1 MQTEKI
7 TIEHSLEFKSNKGNF
22 DKQPVFFLGQD
33 QGLTGN
39 RFISVYRIRR
49 SIFEDASITAVGS
62 PSAALVG
69 LTIGSDNGI
78 TSVTGTTRLRSQSLT
93 SGDRGLT
100 AEWGNP
106 AGGSANLTNLSTT
119 STEYRHPYRIS
130 FNKEGNKADVVLFE
144 VGSDRYSRA
153 TTIEDLPD
161 LGNLSIL
168 GTGIRPKG
176 RSTVGDT
183 TPNGKVGKSE
193 VLTYLYNKMEQQEV
207 WTTTGLTGVFDTSFN
222 GLTGALKGKAAGH
235 GLTNVEPG
243 GAGSATVTGWTVG
256 PIEGGFRLDN
266 GGYIESYASNLF
278 NARNHVTTGMTMM
291 TYVRLHSTATSQ
303 SVMHIGEGSA
313 TAFEVKFENGN
324 LVFTNGRSSIS
335 AGSLTSSSNNMAGGR
350 TFDLNRW
357 YHIAAKITA
366 TGSSSGMSL
375 YVNGEKSVLART
387 ITTDSVSATVS
398 GGSFQNTRA
407 TSADLVSMTACNSPS
422 LKIGSD
428 SNELGARVAHDVALT
443 RIFTRPLT
451 DSEIFINHI
460 ATIPSN
466 TVINKIITG

>member
-1 MQTEKI
+1 MQTENV

-49 SIFEDASITAVGS
+49 STEEDASITAVGS
-62 PSAALVG
+62 DNAALVG
-69 LTIGSDNGI
+69 ITIGSDNGI

-93 SGDRGLT
+93 SGDRGLS
-100 AEWGNP
+100 ADWGLP

-119 STEYRHPYRIS
+119 STEYRYPYQIS
-130 FNKEGNKADVVLFE
+130 FTKTGNKADVVLFDTT
-144 VGSDRYSRA
+144 SDSYSRA
-153 TTIEDLPD
+153 TTIENVPD
-161 LGNLSIL
+161 LGNLTIL

-176 RSTVGDT
+176 RSIVGDT
-183 TPNGKVGKSE
+183 TPNGKVGKAE
-193 VLTYLYNKMEQQEV
+193 VLTYLYNKMEQQQV
-207 WTTTGLTGVFDTSFN
+207 WTASGLTGVFDTSYN
-222 GLTGALKGKAAGH
+222 GLSASLEGKAAGH
-235 GLTNVEPG
+235 GLTSVEPG
-243 GAGSATVTGWTVG
+243 GSGSGTVTGWTVG

-266 GGYIESYASNLF
+266 GGYIKSRISNLF

-303 SVMHIGEGSA
+303 SVMHIGEGST

-324 LVFTNGRSSIS
+324 LVFTNGHSSIS
-335 AGSLTSSSNNMAGGR
+335 AGSITSTSNNMAGGR
-350 TFDLNRW
+350 TFHLNRW

-366 TGSSSGMSL
+366 TGASSGMSL
-375 YVNGEKSVLART
+375 YVNGEKSVLARADV
-387 ITTDSVSATVS
+387 TDSVSATVS
-398 GGSFQNTRA
+398 GGSFQNALA
-407 TSADLVSMTACNSPS
+407 TSANLIAMESPTNPN

-428 SNELGARVAHDVALT
+428 SNDLGARVAHDVALT

-451 DSEIFINHI
+451 DSEVFSNHI